1 MHSNQTRFA
10 IVLGLLVLAVG
21 VACAQP
27 RQGPSTPLRD
37 LYTDIQ
43 MLQRLVPLNLTDAQI
58 DSLLTM
64 YADLTKASAP
74 EPLNDATLTQLTEMR
89 RRLLSGQA
97 LTPQD
102 EVVLRGIAKVDG
114 GVRGRGSFDLDK
126 VTAQLDKILT
136 PEQQAALV
144 APFNRAETAKAEV
157 KRNMAQRGLRQLV
170 GNLPP
175 SPRRWPQIKDRFV
188 ADLCI
193 GVTDQDKLK
202 ALQDK
207 LSTFA
212 DGVGKM
218 DATAATAQQRALFEQ
233 LLGMIPDPNDEV
245 LRRYGIKP
253 QAPRTEAEIQR
264 DKQRALW
271 VFANLQ
277 TPELLGQ
284 MKQAR
289 AEAAAQKPAATV
301 PQPVTP
307 PQ

>member
-1 MHSNQTRFA
+1 MHSKRKRLVIA
-10 IVLGLLVLAVG
+10 LGLFILSMG

-37 LYTDIQ
+37 LYTDLQ
-43 MLQRLVPLNLTDAQI
+43 VLQRLVPLNLTDAQI

-64 YADLTKASAP
+64 YADLTKVSAP
-74 EPLNDATLTQLTEMR
+74 EPLNDATLAQLTEMR

-97 LTPQD
+97 LTTQD

-136 PEQQAALV
+136 PEQQAALI
-144 APFNRAETAKAEV
+144 APFNRAETARTEV
-157 KRNMAQRGLRQLV
+157 KRNMAQRGLRQLL
-170 GNLPP
+170 GSLPP

-188 ADLCI
+188 TDLCT
-193 GVTDQDKLK
+193 GVTDQEQLK

-207 LSTFA
+207 LTAFA
-212 DGVGKM
+212 DTVGKM
-218 DATAATAQQRALFEQ
+218 DATAATAQQRALFDQ
-233 LLGMIPDPNDEV
+233 LLGMLPDPSDEV
-245 LRRYGIKP
+245 LRRYGVKP

-277 TPELLGQ
+277 TPELLRQ
-284 MKQAR
+284 MKEAR
-289 AEAAAQKPAATV
+289 AEAAAQKPAVTG
-301 PQPVTP
+301 PQPATP